1 MVVNGLGKIPSE
13 ALLAAIFESCDDAVI
28 TKTLDGRITSFN
40 PGAAR
45 MYGYSPEEVIGQSMS
60 MLIPADRAHEL
71 ADILGSISRGEHIDH
86 YETKRVAKNGALFDV
101 SVTASPIRDG
111 DGEIIGVSAIARDIT
126 DRLSAAAERLSAQVA
141 ETTLLDNAPIILC
154 SFDMDGMIT
163 SYRTGRALP
172 QMQRRSSEVLGRSVF
187 DINADDVEAVAAM
200 RRALQGEIVEMEI
213 DLFGLIFDVRFVPER
228 NRCGEQTG
236 VTAIAVD
243 VSEHAR
249 SRVEQHDL
257 EKRLRRYERLE
268 SLGQLAGGIAH
279 DFNNLLGV
287 IINCASFVVGELD
300 DEEAVRSDVR
310 QIEAAAERAGELTHQ
325 LLAFARR
332 EVLQPQ
338 VVDLNSA
345 IRSVEA
351 MLNRTLGEHVILKMN
366 LGDGLWPV
374 TVDIGQFEQVFV
386 NLAVNARDAMP
397 FGGSLSVQ
405 TRNVELT
412 GAYRSAHPGLEMGR
426 YVELR
431 VSDNGT
437 GMEQSVVD
445 RAFDP
450 FFTTKPPGE
459 GTGLGLATVFG
470 IVSQAGGD
478 VQIYSEP
485 SVGTTCRVLLPASS
499 DGATPLPTS
508 DDSRA
513 LTGSET
519 VLVVEDEEPM
529 REVVRRL
536 LQRNGYDVVVAADG
550 REALAISAS
559 MTRPI
564 DLLLT
569 DVVMPHMLGK
579 EVAER
584 LTEARPDLR
593 VLFMSGHA
601 HPVLGPILDESASM
615 IEKPFNEKG
624 LLSKI
629 RDVLEDRDLPSRNP
643 VR

>member
-1 MVVNGLGKIPSE
+1 
-13 ALLAAIFESCDDAVI
+13 
-28 TKTLDGRITSFN
+28 
-40 PGAAR
+40 
-45 MYGYSPEEVIGQSMS
+45 
-60 MLIPADRAHEL
+60 
-71 ADILGSISRGEHIDH
+71 
-86 YETKRVAKNGALFDV
+86 
-101 SVTASPIRDG
+101 
-111 DGEIIGVSAIARDIT
+111 
-126 DRLSAAAERLSAQVA
+126 
-141 ETTLLDNAPIILC
+141 
-154 SFDMDGMIT
+154 
-163 SYRTGRALP
+163 
-172 QMQRRSSEVLGRSVF
+172 
-187 DINADDVEAVAAM
+187 
-200 RRALQGEIVEMEI
+200 
-213 DLFGLIFDVRFVPER
+213 
-228 NRCGEQTG
+228 
-236 VTAIAVD
+236 
-243 VSEHAR
+243 
-249 SRVEQHDL
+249 
-257 EKRLRRYERLE
+257 
-268 SLGQLAGGIAH
+268 
-279 DFNNLLGV
+279 
-287 IINCASFVVGELD
+287 
-300 DEEAVRSDVR
+300 
-310 QIEAAAERAGELTHQ
+310 
-325 LLAFARR
+325 
-332 EVLQPQ
+332 
-338 VVDLNSA
+338 
-345 IRSVEA
+345 
-351 MLNRTLGEHVILKMN
+351 
-366 LGDGLWPV
+366 
-374 TVDIGQFEQVFV
+374 
-386 NLAVNARDAMP
+386 
-397 FGGSLSVQ
+397 
-405 TRNVELT
+405 
-412 GAYRSAHPGLEMGR
+412 
-426 YVELR
+426 
-431 VSDNGT
+431 
-437 GMEQSVVD
+437 
-445 RAFDP
+445 
-450 FFTTKPPGE
+450 
-459 GTGLGLATVFG
+459 
-470 IVSQAGGD
+470 